1 DIVYE
6 RLSRFILNQHYSCIA
21 YKFHPYFFAKS
32 NAGTKQRFE
41 KLIKKHYGDAMIE
54 LGSDVSLENVLM
66 TYHCDFYTDN
76 SSIAVYG
83 NAMNV
88 KCYTYMPILREY
100 TNAYNN
106 VPLIEKFCI
115 PIY

>member
-1 DIVYE
+1 
-6 RLSRFILNQHYSCIA
+6 
-21 YKFHPYFFAKS
+21 
-32 NAGTKQRFE
+32 TKQRFE

-83 NAMNV
+83 NALDV